1 MPVYTVRFKDEVVTR
16 LESEADRIRIGRA
29 EECEICID
37 NLGISRYHAVIELK
51 NGVRVIRDL
60 GSHNGVYYAGK
71 LVKTRVLN
79 DGDVFVIGK
88 YRLEYRGE
96 VPGFSETIQ
105 ITPATAQVDPQ
116 DMAMKTFAIDPSAL
130 AHIQQAERVKG
141 FLEGIEGQVIEL
153 KQTMTTFGKDMRCDH
168 RMSGFFTPRV
178 LAVVVRDERGFF
190 LLNTAH
196 SPGKVEVQGRPMAMF
211 VRLENGMTVKL
222 GSERFTFRSGRASEG
237 EA

>member
-1 MPVYTVRFKDEVVTR
+1 MPVYTVKFKDEVVTR
-16 LESEADRIRIGRA
+16 LESDSDRIRIGRA

-71 LVKTRVLN
+71 LVKTRVIN
-79 DGDVFVIGK
+79 DGDTFVIGK
-88 YRLEYRGE
+88 YRLEFKGE
-96 VPGFSETIQ
+96 VPGFSETIDIKPTQ
-105 ITPATAQVDPQ
+105 PAEQ

-141 FLEGIEGQVIEL
+141 FFQAEGGKVVEL
-153 KQTMTTFGKDMRCDH
+153 KQTITTFGKDMRCDH
-168 RMSGFFTPRV
+168 RMGGLFAPRI

-190 LLNTAH
+190 LLNTSN
-196 SPGKVEVQGRPMAMF
+196 SPTRVEVQGRPMAMF
-211 VRLENGMTVKL
+211 VRLENGMQVKL
-222 GSERFTFRSGRASEG
+222 AGQVYTFQSGRASEEG
-237 EA
+237 